1 VAQEVFG
8 VRRFY
13 NERGK
18 REKCF
23 NEISEIGKALHI
35 FYFKCFSADAE
46 TPQSSKPVSEKL
58 VTRCRCCKTFVFFV
72 TEAEYPSVC
81 PRQAFS
87 ALSNVCGHGHT

>member
-1 VAQEVFG
+1 MAQEVFG
-8 VRRFY
+8 VRCFC

-23 NEISEIGKALHI
+23 NEITEIGKHI

-58 VTRCRCCKTFVFFV
+58 VTRFQCCKTFFFI
-72 TEAEYPSVC
+72 TEAEYSSVC
-81 PRQAFS
+81 PRQAFP